1 MPLSLA
7 PEDMLYMYRG
17 VHCEKLTWDEHIE
30 TISKKINVGIVA
42 VRHIM
47 PYVSSATN
55 LQSTYSKL
63 FYYCSPLWDTCGKH
77 FKLNCKNFNPV
88 PLE

>member
-42 VRHIM
+42 VRHM
-47 PYVSSATN
+47 SR
-55 LQSTYSKL
+55 LQLIYKA
-63 FYYCSPLWDTCGKH
+63 FIP
-77 FKLNCKNFNPV
+77 NFFIIV
-88 PLE
+88 PLCGIPVGNTSR